1 MKPDKLDKRLDME
14 SSPTPRETSPQSY
27 SPMVVINDNKKC
39 SQKNVNGDQV
49 KVEEDKENIHR
60 SNGFGEKRNN
70 IEKIIERSKKLNRK
84 EREQIE
90 KAIMKVKVSDQGVM
104 ARSTS
109 LENLPNCILEEIK
122 EREEKT
128 RSSNDIH
135 HQMSNLSSWGLSRS
149 YNDSSVVRQI
159 DFHGLLDSQH

>member
-1 MKPDKLDKRLDME
+1 
-14 SSPTPRETSPQSY
+14 
-27 SPMVVINDNKKC
+27 
-39 SQKNVNGDQV
+39 
-49 KVEEDKENIHR
+49 
-60 SNGFGEKRNN
+60 
-70 IEKIIERSKKLNRK
+70 
-84 EREQIE
+84 
-90 KAIMKVKVSDQGVM
+90 MKVKVSDQGVM

-159 DFHGLLDSQH
+159 DFNGLLDSQH